1 MADTGLSLRKWKEQ
15 GTPSSAVLGI
25 TMSSEAGDVRAIEHL
40 KEAIDGGKH
49 WYLALL
55 EAIELW
61 SSPEECYDGRHR
73 RYLIGGEAF
82 DWLALAERL
91 CEEVAGLVPEAELT
105 DLLFRDRAPV
115 ELTKDDF
122 KKLIGES
129 KYKAYLNYL
138 YGVLVEEV
146 LLQATTEEI
155 RKTKRVSGLT
165 GDAGVVNEAY
175 RQIYGASEVDLLDRF
190 RREKRV
196 PRSKSL
202 NLGEAKE
209 FTYWLFKL
217 RLHASDKSRAAS
229 DTKKAIAK
237 LHHDVASKGRGPY
250 HSS

>member
-1 MADTGLSLRKWKEQ
+1 MSFEERD
-15 GTPSSAVLGI
+15 VL
-25 TMSSEAGDVRAIEHL
+25 AIEHL
-40 KEAIDGGKH
+40 KKAIGGGRH

-73 RYLIGGEAF
+73 RYLVGGEAF
-82 DWLALAERL
+82 DWLTLAERL
-91 CEEVAGLVPEAELT
+91 CEEVAGLVPEAEVT

-115 ELTKDDF
+115 ELSKDDF
-122 KKLIGES
+122 KRLMGES

-146 LLQATTEEI
+146 LLQAATEEI

-175 RQIYGASEVDLLDRF
+175 QQIYGASEADLLDRF
-190 RREKRV
+190 RREKHL
-196 PRSKSL
+196 PRCKSL
-202 NLGEAKE
+202 NLGQAKE

-217 RLHASDKSRAAS
+217 RLHTSDRSRAAS
-229 DTKKAIAK
+229 DTKKALAK
-237 LHHDVASKGRGPY
+237 LHHDVASKGRTLSQ
-250 HSS
+250 SS

>member
-1 MADTGLSLRKWKEQ
+1 
-15 GTPSSAVLGI
+15 
-25 TMSSEAGDVRAIEHL
+25 MSSGECDLRAIDHL
-40 KEAIDGGKH
+40 KEAVGGGRH

-55 EAIELW
+55 EAIKLW

-82 DWLALAERL
+82 DWLTLAERL
-91 CEEVAGLVPEAELT
+91 CGEVAGLIPEAELT
-105 DLLFRDRAPV
+105 ALLFRDQAPV

-122 KKLIGES
+122 KELIGES

-138 YGVLVEEV
+138 YGVLLEEV

-175 RQIYGASEVDLLDRF
+175 QQIYGANEEDLLDRF
-190 RREKRV
+190 RREKHL
-196 PRSKSL
+196 PKSKSL
-202 NLGEAKE
+202 ILGEAKE

-217 RLHASDKSRAAS
+217 RLYTSDKSRAAS
-229 DTKKAIAK
+229 DTKKALTK
-237 LHHDVASKGRGPY
+237 LHHDVASKGRSLS

>member
-1 MADTGLSLRKWKEQ
+1 M
-15 GTPSSAVLGI
+15 SSA
-25 TMSSEAGDVRAIEHL
+25 ECDVQAIEHL
-40 KEAIDGGKH
+40 KEAVGRGRH

-55 EAIELW
+55 EAIKLW
-61 SSPEECYDGRHR
+61 SSPEESYEGRHR
-73 RYLIGGEAF
+73 RYLVGGEAF
-82 DWLALAERL
+82 DWLTLAERL
-91 CEEVAGLVPEAELT
+91 CEEVAGLIPEAELT

-122 KKLIGES
+122 KELIGES

-138 YGVLVEEV
+138 YGVFVEEV

-165 GDAGVVNEAY
+165 RDAGVVNEAY
-175 RQIYGASEVDLLDRF
+175 QQIYGASEANLLDRF
-190 RREKRV
+190 RKEKRL

-217 RLHASDKSRAAS
+217 RLRTSDKSRAAS
-229 DTKKAIAK
+229 DTKKALAK
-237 LHHDVASKGRGPY
+237 LHHDIASKGRSLS